1 MAVTPSQE
9 TCLFSKHQWSVSKR
23 CVNSHLDQFLEPT
36 VDREVF
42 VGDLCRVQALFC
54 IQKECFFIKGCSQTF
69 LLHDECL
76 GGYR

>member
-42 VGDLCRVQALFC
+42 VGDFVVYKHSFAFKKSAFSLKAR
-54 IQKECFFIKGCSQTF
+54 SQTF
-69 LLHDECL
+69 LLNDECL
-76 GGYR
+76 GGQR